1 VPGAFPELA
10 TSEREKGLNHRQY
23 YVTTKDFKAF
33 SDTKLYFEPGFSV
46 IDGSIVQKGNTYY
59 LFVKNE
65 NSAPAE
71 KNIRVTANTKPYDF
85 PTEVSAPITGDYWA
99 EGPAP
104 LQVGDYVYVYF
115 DKYTQGKYGAI
126 RSLDMKVWEDVSDSI
141 TFPKGIRHGT
151 AFKVKASVVENL
163 K

>member
-1 VPGAFPELA
+1 
-10 TSEREKGLNHRQY
+10 
-23 YVTTKDFKAF
+23 
-33 SDTKLYFEPGFSV
+33 
-46 IDGSIVQKGNTYY
+46 
-59 LFVKNE
+59 
-65 NSAPAE
+65 
-71 KNIRVTANTKPYDF
+71 
-85 PTEVSAPITGDYWA
+85 
-99 EGPAP
+99 
-104 LQVGDYVYVYF
+104 VGDYVYVYF